1 MEVEFVLID
10 WVANRIRALGGSSQ
24 NSGMTGVHSVF
35 ELRMP
40 SSLAKLS
47 SQDSSTKIGFLPY
60 SAAPEL
66 LIPDSCRR
74 LNPGGVL
81 MNQ

>member
-24 NSGMTGVHSVF
+24 NSGVEGAKGVHSVF

-40 SSLAKLS
+40 ASLAKLS

-66 LIPDSCRR
+66 LQL
-74 LNPGGVL
+74 LNSDY
-81 MNQ
+81 